1 MSGWISLHRKV
12 LTHELFT
19 ERRTFSRFE
28 AWLHLLITAEFADK
42 TVFFY
47 NADYFVRRGSLITS
61 KKKLS
66 QEWNWSWDKVNTF
79 ISYLVNNQMVTIET
93 AKPIGKNNTDRDTF
107 RDTLAKKPSYFPSY
121 LTICKYDTY
130 QLSPSYLSGHF
141 DKKTVIL
148 SETLD
153 DLHHIKAYNNA
164 SLNNNINNTFLPT
177 SEINF
182 FSLKEKY
189 EEIFFKIISKDKPEL
204 SQYADQIV
212 ENYLNNRIES
222 GFVNKKNKK
231 ITNIPMDFT
240 NWVKFEFINK
250 YTGASHEPKHSGT
263 GGKTK
268 KPAESKTTA
277 EQFLAK
283 IRERKS

>member
-1 MSGWISLHRKV
+1 MSGWISLHRRV

-47 NADYFVRRGSLITS
+47 NADYLVRRGCLITS

-66 QEWNWSWDKVNTF
+66 QEWKWSWDKVNGF

-93 AKPIGKNNTDRDTF
+93 AIPIGKKNTDRDTF
-107 RDTLAKKPSYFPSY
+107 RDTSSKKPSYLPSY
-121 LTICKYDTY
+121 LTICKYETY

-141 DKKTVIL
+141 DEKTVIL
-148 SETLD
+148 SDTLD
-153 DLHHIKAYNNA
+153 DSYNIKAYNNA
-164 SLNNNINNTFLPT
+164 FLNNNTNNTILPT
-177 SEINF
+177 EMNF

-189 EEIFFKIISKDKPEL
+189 EENFYKIISKNKPEL
-204 SQYADQIV
+204 VQYADQIV

-222 GFVNKKNKK
+222 GFVNKKNKQ
-231 ITNIPMDFT
+231 ITNIPLDFT
-240 NWVKFEFINK
+240 NWVKFEFITK
-250 YTGASHEPKHSGT
+250 YTGASHERKHSGI
-263 GGKTK
+263 GGKAK

-283 IRERKS
+283 IREGKS